1 MMDNRASLV
10 NKLMHHSRKVDLRKN
25 SFQETADFL
34 ARCASELALG
44 SKLASTTDQLLYQ
57 RTAACFIQKCTR
69 LETEMQNVSKELTD
83 RNFPC
88 SQERASLLIEMLA
101 VQVGRLTLDPYS
113 GDDEYA
119 MAMNLRATNK
129 EYEWKKRHAKDDDTF
144 SVIQGVFKLS
154 LRLNQRMQFCP
165 CLQCATK
172 RDFEESL

>member
-10 NKLMHHSRKVDLRKN
+10 NKLMHYSRKIDHRKD
-25 SFQETADFL
+25 SFQETANFL
-34 ARCASELALG
+34 ARCASELAMVG
-44 SKLASTTDQLLYQ
+44 KLASTTDQLLYQ

-69 LETEMQNVSKELTD
+69 LETELHNASKELTD
-83 RNFPC
+83 RTFFC

-113 GDDEYA
+113 GVDKYA
-119 MAMNLRATNK
+119 MAMDLRATNK
-129 EYEWKKRHAKDDDTF
+129 EYEWKRRHAQDDDTF
-144 SVIQGVFKLS
+144 SVIRGAFKLS

-172 RDFEESL
+172 RDFGESL